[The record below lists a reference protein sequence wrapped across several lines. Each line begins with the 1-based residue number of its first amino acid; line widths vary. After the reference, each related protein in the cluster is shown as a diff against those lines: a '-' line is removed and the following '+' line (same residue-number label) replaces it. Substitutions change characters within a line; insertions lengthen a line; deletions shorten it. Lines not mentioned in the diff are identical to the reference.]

1 MSLNLVPKQTTG
13 VVKTC
18 ELGQIEELTQT
29 VKCQWKFMHTE
40 IINQFYFITLYAF
53 MVNSEC

>member
-13 VVKTC
+13 VAKTC

-29 VKCQWKFMHTE
+29 VKCQWEFMHTE
-40 IINQFYFITLYAF
+40 RINQFYFITLYAF

>member
-13 VVKTC
+13 VAKTC

-29 VKCQWKFMHTE
+29 VKCQ
-40 IINQFYFITLYAF
+40 
-53 MVNSEC
+53 